1 MRRVLMGN
9 DFVIIPPHDFKEPS
23 YWYERA
29 TEAEKYAF
37 RVITYGMKSITNA
50 TEILAE
56 II

>member
-1 MRRVLMGN
+1 MGN